1 MDWRKS
7 MTRPG
12 ILLSS
17 LFLTGFSFAICAAAL
32 AQERELYVV
41 PDGVESRWSSFENPH
56 AAKGK
61 GGAENQTAKGHA
73 FEVVLPGQS
82 RTLLDEKGAGIV
94 QRIWITISERSPAA
108 LRSAR
113 MEMYWDDASEPAVN
127 VPVGDFFGLG
137 LGRLL
142 PLQNALFSDPEGRSF
157 TSYIPMPYRKAA
169 RIVFINDSDV
179 SMLLFYDVDFLRVKS
194 LHPDAMYFHAYWSR
208 NAKTALRKDFDI
220 LPEVKGKGRFLG
232 SNLGMISDPK
242 YLNTWWGE
250 GEAKIYLDGDTTLPT
265 LNGTGSEDFAGSG
278 WGLGTFAHMYQGSP
292 VADEQ
297 RHQWAF
303 YRYHI
308 PDAVYFHKSCR
319 VAMQVLGGAPVAELK
334 QLAANGVPFEAAT
347 VGNEKGMIKLLEQ
360 NPVPKLSDLKDSD
373 GFVVFYREIDYSATA
388 YFYLDAP
395 SHDLPPLPDKAART
409 AGLPA
414 KYE

>member
-1 MDWRKS
+1 MSPR
-7 MTRPG
+7 T
-12 ILLSS
+12 ILIL
-17 LFLTGFSFAICAAAL
+17 GFILAGCVSATCPAGR

-41 PDGVESRWSSFENPH
+41 PDGVETRWSSFENLR
-56 AAKGK
+56 AEKGR
-61 GGAENQTAKGHA
+61 GGPENQTAKGHA
-73 FEVVLPGQS
+73 FEVLLPGQS
-82 RTLLDEKGAGIV
+82 RTLLDAKGAGIV

-113 MEMYWDDASEPAVN
+113 VEMYWDDASEPAVN

-157 TSYIPMPYRKAA
+157 TSYIPMPYRRAA
-169 RIVFINDSDV
+169 RIVFVNDSDF

-194 LHPDAMYFHAYWSR
+194 LRSDAMYFHAYWSR
-208 NAKTALRKDFDI
+208 NSKTALKKDFEI
-220 LPEVKGKGRFLG
+220 LPEVRGKGRFLG

-242 YLNTWWGE
+242 YGNTWWGE
-250 GEAKIYLDGDTTLPT
+250 GEAKIYLDGDSALPT
-265 LNGTGSEDFAGSG
+265 LNGTGSEDFVGSG

-292 VADEQ
+292 VADEN

-303 YRYHI
+303 YRYHV
-308 PDAVYFHKSCR
+308 PDAVYFQKSCR
-319 VAMQVLGGAPVAELK
+319 VAMQVLGGAPVADVK
-334 QLAANGVPFEAAT
+334 QLAANGVPFEAVT
-347 VGNEKGMIKLLEQ
+347 VGNEQGMTKLLEQ
-360 NPVPKLSDLKDSD
+360 NPVPKLSDLKDND

-395 SHDLPPLPDKAART
+395 SHDLPPLPDKAVRT
-409 AGLPA
+409 AGLPP